1 MYSIL
6 GSVFNSENSLLIP
19 RSVFNHYDV
28 LNSCEAFSILSFDTV
43 GHTLLQIQ
51 SIGNNFVETGPK
63 LIVSYSLLLIVLF
76 QHY

>member
-6 GSVFNSENSLLIP
+6 GSVRSSGNCLLIP

-28 LNSCEAFSILSFDTV
+28 LNSWEAFSILSFDTV
-43 GHTLLQIQ
+43 GNTLLQIQ
-51 SIGNNFVETGPK
+51 SIGKDFVGTGPK
-63 LIVSYSLLLIVLF
+63 LIVSYSLLFIVLF